1 MPTLRTTFSESWHK
15 VAALSPRLRTT
26 VQVFRQQYRGE
37 TWHVARDAANNQ
49 HFRLNESG
57 YRFTAL
63 LDGRRTVAEAWN
75 LCNEALGDDA
85 PTQNEVIQLL
95 GQLNA
100 ANLLHGELPAD
111 AGILFRRFRTR
122 VRREIQGRLASILFA
137 RIPLLDPNYFLN
149 RWVWLFGRLFTPVG
163 SLAIATLLALALATL
178 AGRMDALYSGTS
190 AVLSQ
195 DNLPWLYLCFVLTK
209 VLHEFGHGFACK
221 RFGRQNGSGGDVH
234 EMGVML
240 LVFTPVPYVDASSA
254 WTFRSKWQRIAV
266 GSAGMCLEFALAG
279 AAAIV
284 WANTSDGTLTH
295 ALAYNVLF
303 VSGVSTFLFNANP
316 LLRYDGYYI
325 LSDLLEIPNLALRSR
340 QYLYYIVKRYV
351 WGVKGVINP
360 AGRGERYWLLFYAV
374 ASTVYRVFIG
384 VFIILFIAD
393 KLFFVGALLA
403 IGAIVTWVFV
413 PLTTLMRYLATSGEL
428 ARVRRRAVNSTGALF
443 GGAVLFICLIPVP
456 DHLRADGVVE
466 PRRLAVVYAATDG
479 FIRSAA
485 ASGSPAGG
493 SGTTLVEADNPHLDA
508 ALKALSAERRRT
520 YVRRN
525 WAMRDSDVAALQV
538 FNEQIEALD
547 DQIKRRR
554 DDLDALRVRPPFDG
568 TWISPAIAHMI
579 GVYVRRGD
587 PLGMVADL
595 TDYRIRATA
604 DQYAAAILMN
614 DARNTV
620 EIRGRSR
627 PDIQWRGTIDE
638 IYPAG
643 HQQLPS
649 QALGVL
655 AGGNVDVSADDPS
668 GRKSADPFFEIRI
681 DPDGTSPLFT
691 GQRVVVRFDL
701 PAKPLAMQ
709 WWRSIAQLIQKRF
722 RV

>member
-15 VAALSPRLRTT
+15 VAALTPRLRTT
-26 VQVFRQQYRGE
+26 VHIYRQQYRGE
-37 TWHVARDAANNQ
+37 TWHVARDTANNQ
-49 HFRLNESG
+49 HFRLNDPG
-57 YRFTAL
+57 YRFVAL
-63 LDGRRTVAEAWN
+63 LDGRRSVADAWN
-75 LCNEALGDDA
+75 LCNEALGDKA

-100 ANLLHGELPAD
+100 ANLLHGELPID
-111 AGILFRRFRTR
+111 AGMLFRRYRTR
-122 VRREIQGRLASILFA
+122 VRREIQGRLSSILFA
-137 RIPLLDPNYFLN
+137 RIPLLDPNHFLG
-149 RWVWLFGRLFTPVG
+149 RWVWLFGRLFTPLGAMAVAVV
-163 SLAIATLLALALATL
+163 LIVALATL
-178 AGRMDALYSGTS
+178 ASHQSALYSGTS

-221 RFGRQNGSGGDVH
+221 RFGRRNGSGGDVH

-266 GSAGMCLEFALAG
+266 GAAGMCVEFLLAG
-279 AAAIV
+279 TAAIV

-295 ALAYNVLF
+295 ALSYNVLF
-303 VSGVSTFLFNANP
+303 ISGVSTFLFNANP

-340 QYLYYIVKRYV
+340 QYLYYLVKRHA
-351 WGVKGVINP
+351 WGVKGAINP
-360 AGRGERYWLLFYAV
+360 GGGGERYWLFSYAV

-403 IGAIVTWVFV
+403 VGAIVTWVLV
-413 PLTTLMRYLATSGEL
+413 PLVTLVRYLATSGEL
-428 ARVRRRAVNSTGALF
+428 SRVRRRAINSTAIAF
-443 GGAVLFICLIPVP
+443 GVSLIFICLVPAP
-456 DHLRADGVVE
+456 DHLRADGIVE
-466 PRRLAVVYAATDG
+466 PRRMAFVYAGADG

-485 ASGSPAGG
+485 ASGASVRQ
-493 SGTTLVEADNPHLDA
+493 TETLLVETENRQLAAALDA
-508 ALKALSAERRRT
+508 LAADKRRT
-520 YVRRN
+520 EVRRK
-525 WAMRDSDVAALQV
+525 WALRDSEVAALQV
-538 FNEQIEALD
+538 FNEQNAALD
-547 DQIKRRR
+547 DQIRRR
-554 DDLDALRVRPPFDG
+554 EDDLTSLRVFPPFDG
-568 TWISPAIAHMI
+568 TWISPEIRDLI
-579 GVYVRRGD
+579 GVYVRQGD
-587 PLGMVADL
+587 PLGMVADV

-604 DQYAAAILMN
+604 DQYAAALLMT
-614 DARNTV
+614 DASGRV

-627 PDIQWRGTIDE
+627 PDIQWRGTVAE

-643 HQQLPS
+643 QHQLPS
-649 QALGVL
+649 QSLSVL
-655 AGGNVDVSADDPS
+655 AGGNVEVSADDPT

-681 DPDGTSPLFT
+681 DVDGTQSLFT

-701 PAKPLAMQ
+701 PAKPLALQ
-709 WWRSIAQLIQKRF
+709 WWRSIEQLIQKRF